1 MRPRT
6 LPEPMR
12 AYRIGDPAGQ
22 FPVWSTEGAKRTSGR
37 WHEAGDAVIYASE
50 HYSTAL
56 LEKLVHWNGAL
67 PPNQH
72 FIEITIPA
80 GTSYEVVTA
89 DIVPDW
95 FCAERGCGPS
105 LWPPVVR
112 GQPQR
117 HPARS
122 LCGRADGT
130 QCRHQHPTCGLQ
142 QPDGRAGDPGVVGPP
157 PLSGLTFPSGP
168 ALNLLMN
175 RFFLC
180 WVAAVLLLPSPARA
194 VEAAPALTDREI
206 AERLTRLE
214 TRLDEGL
221 QGLRA
226 DIQQLRADM
235 NQQNQQ
241 LREDMNRQNQQ
252 LREDMDQLREDMNRQ
267 NQQLREDM
275 NEQFARQFRLTVAL
289 LGAFTA
295 LVAAIIGFA
304 LWDRRTMLRPLE
316 RTVTGLTEDLSSNRQ
331 RLEALLDALRTLGQR
346 NPEVAKVLKQF
357 NLL

>member
-1 MRPRT
+1 
-6 LPEPMR
+6 
-12 AYRIGDPAGQ
+12 
-22 FPVWSTEGAKRTSGR
+22 
-37 WHEAGDAVIYASE
+37 
-50 HYSTAL
+50 
-56 LEKLVHWNGAL
+56 
-67 PPNQH
+67 
-72 FIEITIPA
+72 
-80 GTSYEVVTA
+80 
-89 DIVPDW
+89 
-95 FCAERGCGPS
+95 
-105 LWPPVVR
+105 
-112 GQPQR
+112 
-117 HPARS
+117 
-122 LCGRADGT
+122 
-130 QCRHQHPTCGLQ
+130 
-142 QPDGRAGDPGVVGPP
+142 
-157 PLSGLTFPSGP
+157 
-168 ALNLLMN
+168 MN

-180 WVAAVLLLPSPARA
+180 WVVAMLLLPNPVWA

-241 LREDMNRQNQQ
+241 LRTDIDQQNQQ
-252 LREDMDQLREDMNRQ
+252 LRADMGQLREDMNRQ

-275 NEQFARQFRLTVAL
+275 FRLTVAL

-316 RTVTGLTEDLSSNRQ
+316 RTVTRLTEDLSSNRQ